1 MTTEQTQTAGQT
13 TAQATAQA
21 ITPQLRQWIVEQA
34 QAGCTPESVLKA
46 MRDAGWQ
53 ESVAMQ
59 AMEES
64 LASHLRGQGLQL
76 PAVATSDDEAQAAA
90 AQAAA
95 QAALPALRVG
105 RPMPHPPLGD
115 CQLVLDVG
123 DRQVKVVSVMRMPPY
138 ITVFDSFF
146 SPEECAQLIALAEP
160 RMARS
165 RTVSEDATAEEFNA
179 NRTSDGMFF
188 QRGEH
193 PFVAMLERRMARLMN
208 WPYDNGEGLQV
219 LHYGK
224 GAEYKPHY
232 DYFDRAKAG
241 TSTILTRGGQRLGTL
256 LVYLSEPPRGGGTV
270 FPDVGIEVT
279 PRLGTAVFF
288 SYEMDDPSSKSL
300 HGGSPV
306 IEGDKWVCTKWV
318 REGFFR

>member
-1 MTTEQTQTAGQT
+1 MTTDQTHTPT
-13 TAQATAQA
+13 QAATQS

-34 QAGCTPESVLKA
+34 QAGCTPQSVLKA

-53 ESVAMQ
+53 EQVAMA

-64 LASHLRGQGLQL
+64 LSSHLTDQGLQL
-76 PAVATSDDEAQAAA
+76 PAVASSAEEAAAAA
-90 AQAAA
+90 AQAE
-95 QAALPALRVG
+95 LPALRVG
-105 RPMPHPPLGD
+105 KPMPHPPLGD

-193 PFVAMLERRMARLMN
+193 PFVATLERRMARLLN
-208 WPYDNGEGLQV
+208 WPFDNGEGLQV
-219 LHYGK
+219 LHYRP

-241 TSTILTRGGQRLGTL
+241 TSTILKRGGQRLGTL

-279 PRLGTAVFF
+279 ARLGTAVFF

-318 REGFFR
+318 REGYFQ